1 MEMKVTFDRSTSG
14 KIFTRQLMAVLQ
26 LLAKVTSFRRKKK
39 IYWDHSGKIIPSSLC
54 QSQRYVSEVS
64 RCVFERSI
72 MSQEEHFHFGV
83 FSEKLKLTKSSVQ
96 SLITF
101 NCDIKFPKGFLSL

>member
-1 MEMKVTFDRSTSG
+1 MKVTFDRSTSG

-72 MSQEEHFHFGV
+72 MYPVTYIFWLFLIKRFCWLIVCHSSEADVSIISQYPDF
-83 FSEKLKLTKSSVQ
+83 
-96 SLITF
+96 
-101 NCDIKFPKGFLSL
+101 

>member
-1 MEMKVTFDRSTSG
+1 MSLEKESPY
-14 KIFTRQLMAVLQ
+14 IFYEIDQRNVHPVNADNSN
-26 LLAKVTSFRRKKK
+26 A
-39 IYWDHSGKIIPSSLC
+39 PSSPP
-54 QSQRYVSEVS
+54 
-64 RCVFERSI
+64 
-72 MSQEEHFHFGV
+72 QEEHFHFGV

>member
-1 MEMKVTFDRSTSG
+1 MR
-14 KIFTRQLMAVLQ
+14 L
-26 LLAKVTSFRRKKK
+26 KK
-39 IYWDHSGKIIPSSLC
+39 L
-54 QSQRYVSEVS
+54 VS
-64 RCVFERSI
+64 RPPKSLLREKIGFKIWIERYCELGHPGTLVCGLHLYP
-72 MSQEEHFHFGV
+72 SQEEHFHFGV